1 MNIQAKAVV
10 DSIKPLFETS
20 LELAERI
27 GNDQIFVSTLR
38 AKEILKQLKDL
49 SKELKKQQQEKI
61 ENKYLDAKF
70 ASFL

>member
-1 MNIQAKAVV
+1 MKQQAKIVV
-10 DSIKPLFETS
+10 DSIQPLFETS

-70 ASFL
+70 TSFI